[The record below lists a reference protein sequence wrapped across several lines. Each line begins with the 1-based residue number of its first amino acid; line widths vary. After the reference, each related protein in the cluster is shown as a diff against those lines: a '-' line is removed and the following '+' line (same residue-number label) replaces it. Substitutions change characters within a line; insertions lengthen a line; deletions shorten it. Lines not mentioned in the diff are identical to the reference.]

1 MRKTLCLEE
10 KEGIFNQLEI
20 KTWIVGD
27 LGKREWVQHH
37 PSSWENFYR
46 WQCHVLSQQGG
57 DRREPRN
64 GSRAARNTSDTSSP
78 LYSFRGVSTLRKF
91 PHNSV
96 FPAWLCHGEKLWKS
110 NLWKLWSLVR
120 NLSHIFSRESQDML
134 LKAFPSMW
142 EKFPVKKSWCSS
154 SHLYLF
160 WADPK
165 ARPSPRGPF
174 SRYILYRV

>member
-1 MRKTLCLEE
+1 MNSGGPRKERMSTTSPL
-10 KEGIFNQLEI
+10 I
-20 KTWIVGD
+20 
-27 LGKREWVQHH
+27 LGKFLQVAMPCPVPAR
-37 PSSWENFYR
+37 
-46 WQCHVLSQQGG
+46 G
-57 DRREPRN
+57 RRERAQERKQ
-64 GSRAARNTSDTSSP
+64 GSKEHLWHLQSSLFIQRCFNP
-78 LYSFRGVSTLRKF
+78 LILRKF

-110 NLWKLWSLVR
+110 NLWKLWSMVR
-120 NLSHIFSRESQDML
+120 NLSHIFSRESQDLL

-142 EKFPVKKSWCSS
+142 EKFPVKKSGCSS

-165 ARPSPRGPF
+165 ACPSPRGPF